1 MATTQDNDIVVA
13 RLDDLVGGDLRRRTQ
28 PVARTAVT
36 AYAPILGQAAERL
49 RLACAAGAA
58 GAARPPG
65 PSPSPPSPP
74 SAAPRIGR
82 FDLLDISRP
91 VAFGRT
97 ASKTQRSKPA
107 SGSRPREKVATREI
121 GFFHVALLFLRLTLF
136 PPSRKEGDS
145 KPAGSFVPLLPFL
158 TFGPKALRP
167 GSPSPKRT
175 AIIHPSRVNC
185 LTCIFS
191 E

>member
-49 RLACAAGAA
+49 RLARAA
-58 GAARPPG
+58 GAAR
-65 PSPSPPSPP
+65 
-74 SAAPRIGR
+74 AARTLPLAALAAFASVSSSRIGR

-145 KPAGSFVPLLPFL
+145 KPAAPLCRCCRFL

-175 AIIHPSRVNC
+175 R
-185 LTCIFS
+185 
-191 E
+191 